1 MRLAGG
7 LPAARQWGGKVG
19 KWGTQR
25 AQSPHR
31 ENESWQDIDCQ
42 LLHVHAEVGGYSVD
56 VGVVETSRMNERRQW
71 VRAQR
76 EIDFV
81 VNRPGTRVYVQSAWA
96 MPDDDK
102 RERELKA
109 FSLTGDSFRKI
120 VVRNDIGRPWQDERG
135 VLHVGLCDFLL
146 DETLMG

>member
-1 MRLAGG
+1 MRGERKGRRDLKAETN
-7 LPAARQWGGKVG
+7 WGGYG
-19 KWGTQR
+19 
-25 AQSPHR
+25 
-31 ENESWQDIDCQ
+31 CQ
-42 LLHVHAEVGGYSVD
+42 LLHVHAEVGGND
-56 VGVVETSRMNERRQW
+56 LT
-71 VRAQR
+71 QR

-102 RERELKA
+102 RELKA

-146 DETLMG
+146 DETLLG